1 MATIT
6 KSTIPNLILDIM
18 AKEIILET
26 QPQFIWRNF
35 VMIKEDIT
43 NTPGTKV
50 KFIKVDDIGGGGQI
64 DEEDYVPT
72 QSITSSIVEVEVKE
86 FANSIEFT
94 RLASQASQ
102 IDLYEG
108 IKKLL
113 ARNYLEVVDGYLRD
127 VYYTIANTYF
137 WNGTYA
143 GAGAMAGVTQ
153 PFNVTVVRNTIS
165 KLKTLLIPPLYINGR
180 QYYVCVLHPTQM
192 MSLRADPMWAN
203 AFYYN
208 NTDIIYNGQAGIYE
222 GVIFVES
229 VTCRTSTNGTNPTY
243 GAVFLGD
250 GQVGLA
256 IASDLEVIEDPPQD
270 LNRFRRIGW
279 YQIMGASVINQHG
292 MVVWTL

>member
-1 MATIT
+1 MPTIT
-6 KSTIPNLILDIM
+6 KSSIPNLVLDIM

-26 QPQFIWRNF
+26 QPQFVWKNF

-50 KFIKVDDIGGGGQI
+50 KFIKIDDISGGGLI

-72 QSITSSIVEVEVKE
+72 QSISSSFVEIEVKE

-113 ARNYLEVVDGYLRD
+113 ARNYLDVVDNYIKN
-127 VYYTIANTYF
+127 VYYTLLNNYF
-137 WNGTYA
+137 WNGTYN
-143 GAGAMAGVTQ
+143 GAGSMAGVNQ
-153 PFNVTVVRNTIS
+153 SFNVNLVRNVIS
-165 KLKTLLIPPLYINGR
+165 KMKTLLIPPFYINGK
-180 QYYVCVLHPTQM
+180 QYYVCVLHPVQM

-208 NTDIIYNGQAGIYE
+208 NTDIIYNGQSGVYE

-229 VTCRTSTNGTNPTY
+229 VSCNTSSNGTDTTY

-256 IASDLEVIEDPPQD
+256 IASELEIIEDPPQD

-279 YQIMGASVINQHG
+279 YQIMGAGVVNQHG
-292 MVVWTL
+292 LIAWTL

>member
-6 KSTIPNLILDIM
+6 KSSIPNLVLDIM

-26 QPQFIWRNF
+26 QPQFIWKNF

-50 KFIKVDDIGGGGQI
+50 KFIKVDDISGGGQV

-94 RLASQASQ
+94 RLAAQASQ

-113 ARNYLEVVDGYLRD
+113 SRNYLDVIDNYIKN
-127 VYYTIANTYF
+127 VYYTLLNTYF
-137 WNGTYA
+137 WNNTYA
-143 GAGAMAGVTQ
+143 GAATMAGVTH
-153 PFNVTVVRNTIS
+153 PFNVDLVRNTIS
-165 KLKTLLIPPLYINGR
+165 KLKTLMIPPIYVGGK
-180 QYYVCVLHPTQM
+180 QYYVCILHPVQM
-192 MSLRADPMWAN
+192 MSLRNDPRWAN

-222 GVIFVES
+222 GVIFIES
-229 VTCRTSTNGTNPTY
+229 VTCNTSTNGTNTTY

-250 GQVGLA
+250 SQVGLA
-256 IASDLEVIEDPPQD
+256 IASELEIIEDPPQD

-279 YQIMGASVINQHG
+279 YQILGASVINQHG
-292 MVVWTL
+292 IVVWTL